1 MHISLQ
7 IMTSEKDEVISEK
20 TISVEKFRRKNEKL
34 KSKLIEILTLNDGL
48 DNRVTVTELKYF
60 NLEKE
65 IEEKQTIV
73 SQLENDLASANS
85 NFEKLKEDHSQEME
99 KLVEEK
105 KNLKELL
112 GKEKEQI
119 ESVRADFD
127 KKRADFK
134 LKKNRILEQVKQINK
149 RKDKVIQLEVEPI
162 EIDSSYP
169 RLKLTFT
176 IFAKD

>member
-1 MHISLQ
+1 M
-7 IMTSEKDEVISEK
+7 
-20 TISVEKFRRKNEKL
+20 
-34 KSKLIEILTLNDGL
+34 KSKLIEIITLNDGL

-85 NFEKLKEDHSQEME
+85 NLEKLKEDHSQEME

-105 KNLKELL
+105 KTLEELL

-119 ESVRADFD
+119 DSVRADLE
-127 KKRADFK
+127 KERADFK

-162 EIDSSYP
+162 EID
-169 RLKLTFT
+169 
-176 IFAKD
+176 

>member
-65 IEEKQTIV
+65 IEEKQTII

-85 NFEKLKEDHSQEME
+85 NLEKLKEDHSQEME

-119 ESVRADFD
+119 ESFRADLD
-127 KKRADFK
+127 KERADFK
-134 LKKNRILEQVKQINK
+134 LKKNLKELLGKEKEQ
-149 RKDKVIQLEVEPI
+149 
-162 EIDSSYP
+162 
-169 RLKLTFT
+169 
-176 IFAKD
+176 